1 GIFHFLKIEIKNR
14 FSEGL
19 EMFGDE
25 RSGRV
30 AVVAHCILNQNS
42 RVSGLSERS
51 SMITEIIELL
61 VEKDV
66 GVIQMPCPELKY
78 AGLLREGR
86 TKEQYDSVMFRSYCR
101 RLAEDIVDQILEYRK
116 GEIRIM
122 IIIGVDDSPS
132 CGVGEELQARDR
144 ERGLSHH
151 EMTGSGVLI
160 EELNSVLRENNLSI
174 PFYGVDYE
182 TLREDLANVAKI
194 IED

>member
-1 GIFHFLKIEIKNR
+1 
-14 FSEGL
+14 
-19 EMFGDE
+19 MFEDE
-25 RSGRV
+25 RSKRA

-51 SMITEIIELL
+51 SMITEVIELL
-61 VEKDV
+61 VENDV

-101 RLAEDIVDQILEYRK
+101 RIAKDIVDQILEYRK
-116 GEIRIM
+116 GEIRIE
-122 IIIGVDDSPS
+122 IIIGVNGSPS
-132 CGVGEELQARDR
+132 CGVGKELQARDR
-144 ERGLSHH
+144 EEDSSHQ
-151 EMTGSGVLI
+151 EIEGSGVLI
-160 EELNSVLRENNLSI
+160 EELNSALRENNLSI

-182 TLREDLANVAKI
+182 TLVEDLANIAKI